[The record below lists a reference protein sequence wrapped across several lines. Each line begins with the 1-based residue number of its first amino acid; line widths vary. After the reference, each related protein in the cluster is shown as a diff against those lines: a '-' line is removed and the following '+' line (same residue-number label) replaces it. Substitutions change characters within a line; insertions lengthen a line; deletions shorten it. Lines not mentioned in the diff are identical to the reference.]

1 MGLNLVIFSQCK
13 NNLQTSFSVRDVNI
27 QISIL
32 ELIVVKHVIEG
43 IAELIRNL
51 LDLELFTVNL
61 ILNIIN
67 PEVQFGDVHLSV
79 FKASLSNLET
89 FHECVNFVNKFF
101 FPFLCFLGRDFQLL
115 HVITNGFQ
123 LLFNILELTF
133 SQFSSLSRSFEFIL
147 LNTQFSGQFIEFLLK
162 DVEQELEAIAS

>member
-1 MGLNLVIFSQCK
+1 MEFTQHYTRI
-13 NNLQTSFSVRDVNI
+13 NNRHQKTLSSLFPLKSRQAFKSETPLT
-27 QISIL
+27 IL
-32 ELIVVKHVIEG
+32 ELIIVKHVVEG
-43 IAELIRNL
+43 IAELIRHL

-79 FKASLSNLET
+79 SKASLSNLES
-89 FHECVNFVNKFF
+89 FHKCVNFVNKFF
-101 FPFLCFLGRDFQLL
+101 FPFLCFLGRDFQLF

-147 LNTQFSGQFIEFLLK
+147 LNTQFSGQFIKFL
-162 DVEQELEAIAS
+162 